1 MGWERGGKRDG
12 SGGKREKRRGG
23 EVEFP
28 HLYFKHLGLPLFLHF
43 H

>member
-1 MGWERGGKRDG
+1 MGNGREKGYG
-12 SGGKREKRRGG
+12 SGGKREKGRGG